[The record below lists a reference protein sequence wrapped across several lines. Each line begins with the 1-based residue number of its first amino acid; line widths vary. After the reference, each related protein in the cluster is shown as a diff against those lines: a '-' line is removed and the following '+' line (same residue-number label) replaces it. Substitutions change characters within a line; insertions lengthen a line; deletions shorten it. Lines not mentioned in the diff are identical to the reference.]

1 MFDRRRREFISL
13 FGSAA
18 VAWPLVARAQEPAM
32 PVIGFLS
39 NILHHPIVR
48 PMAAFR
54 EGLKEAGY
62 IEPQNVAIEYRWA
75 EGRNDRLP
83 ELARDLVRRQVSV
96 IVATGAAHRPWRPKP
111 RPRKY
116 QSCFQPPPTRGIATG
131 PVERKFCSD
140 DRSHLS
146 RPQLFLM

>member
-1 MFDRRRREFISL
+1 MRRRDFIAL
-13 FGSAA
+13 FGGA
-18 VAWPLVARAQEPAM
+18 VAVWPLAARAQQAGRLPT
-32 PVIGFLS
+32 IGYLGS
-39 NILHHPIVR
+39 STPTGT
-48 PMAAFR
+48 PYYAAFVQR
-54 EGLKEAGY
+54 LHELGWIEGRT
-62 IEPQNVAIEYRWA
+62 VAIEYRWA